1 MEEVKVYLIANL
13 QIHDADRY
21 REYEKGFFP
30 ILKKHGGEFIT
41 FDDNIIN
48 VEGDKPMEGRI
59 ILFSFP
65 SAKHADEWYADPEY
79 QELSEHRRAS
89 VTTTL
94 TRVSGLPPRK

>member
-1 MEEVKVYLIANL
+1 MTKLLITENL
-13 QIHDADRY
+13 ITNKQDFIKLSNIS
-21 REYEKGFFP
+21 EGV
-30 ILKKHGGEFIT
+30 EFIT

-48 VEGDKPMEGRI
+48 VEGDKPMEGRV